1 MCLANFVAW
10 FSCVKDKDT
19 NDSSINCHSS
29 TALIFNDCLPE
40 TDLNDNVDDD
50 PPDENNEIDDTTKYK
65 KRGGMKLVKRKRAK
79 IIRSVRF
86 NKEKDP
92 ENYYREQLM
101 LYTPWRNEQTDL
113 IKDCETYQH
122 RYQQVE

>member
-1 MCLANFVAW
+1 MLHGSAA
-10 FSCVKDKDT
+10 CVKDKDT

-65 KRGGMKLVKRKRAK
+65 LRGGMKLVKRKRAK

-86 NKEKDP
+86 KKEIKILRIITENNSCFNNYTLEKRANRLNK
-92 ENYYREQLM
+92 RL
-101 LYTPWRNEQTDL
+101 
-113 IKDCETYQH
+113 
-122 RYQQVE
+122 